1 MLLPYTN
8 IEKMKS
14 IYIVLLIL
22 VSTAFTSLAQDN
34 TLMKECSKYLHS
46 PFVSDGQEYKAQLNS
61 GESAE
66 FHTTFYSGNHYRI
79 AGVSNQKDS
88 QLIFTI
94 YDQEN
99 RVLFTNVK
107 YGSTPYW
114 DFEFESTLNCTL
126 KVQYISKTKKPGSI
140 LLLIGFKQ

>member
-1 MLLPYTN
+1 
-8 IEKMKS
+8 MKTL
-14 IYIVLLIL
+14 YLFALVLVL
-22 VSTAFTSLAQDN
+22 TSFNALAQDN
-34 TLMKECSKYLHS
+34 TLMKDCSKYLQS
-46 PFVSDGQEYKAQLNS
+46 PFVSDGQEYKAQLES

-79 AGVSNQKDS
+79 AGVSDQKDA

-99 RVLFTNVK
+99 RVLFTNKK

-114 DFEFESTLNCTL
+114 DFEFESTLNCTI
-126 KVQYISKTKKPGSI
+126 KAQYISKEKNLDLSCY
-140 LLLIGFKQ
+140 

>member
-1 MLLPYTN
+1 
-8 IEKMKS
+8 MKTL
-14 IYIVLLIL
+14 YLFALVLVL
-22 VSTAFTSLAQDN
+22 TSFNALAQDN
-34 TLMKECSKYLHS
+34 TLMKDCSKYLQS
-46 PFVSDGQEYKAQLNS
+46 PFVSDGQEYKAQLES

-79 AGVSNQKDS
+79 AGVSDQKDA

-99 RVLFTNVK
+99 RVLFTNKK

-114 DFEFESTLNCTL
+114 DFEFESTLNCTI
-126 KVQYISKTKKPGSI
+126 KAQYISKEKKTGSI

>member
-1 MLLPYTN
+1 
-8 IEKMKS
+8 MKTL
-14 IYIVLLIL
+14 YLFALVLVL
-22 VSTAFTSLAQDN
+22 TSFNALAQDN
-34 TLMKECSKYLHS
+34 TLMKDCSKYLQS
-46 PFVSDGQEYKAQLNS
+46 PFVSDGQEYKAQLES

-79 AGVSNQKDS
+79 AGVSDQKDA

-99 RVLFTNVK
+99 RVLFTNKK

-114 DFEFESTLNCTL
+114 DFEFESTLNCTI
-126 KVQYISKTKKPGSI
+126 KAQYISKEKKPGSI

>member
-1 MLLPYTN
+1 MKTIYLFLVIFISTTFTGSAQENSLL
-8 IEKMKS
+8 
-14 IYIVLLIL
+14 
-22 VSTAFTSLAQDN
+22 
-34 TLMKECSKYLHS
+34 KECSQFLQS
-46 PFVSDGQEYKAQLNS
+46 PFVSDGQEYKAQLES

-79 AGVSNQKDS
+79 AGVSNQDNS

-99 RVLFTNVK
+99 RLLFTNK
-107 YGSTPYW
+107 RYGSTPYW
-114 DFEFESTLNCTL
+114 DFEFESTLNCTI
-126 KVQYISKTKKPGSI
+126 KAQYISKKKKPASI